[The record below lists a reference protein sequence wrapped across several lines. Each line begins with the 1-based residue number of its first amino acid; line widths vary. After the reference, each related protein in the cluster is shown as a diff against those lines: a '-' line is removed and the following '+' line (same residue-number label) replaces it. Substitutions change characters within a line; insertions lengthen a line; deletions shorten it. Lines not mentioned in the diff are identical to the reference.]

1 MYEKNVLST
10 VKKHLTIFTQLL
22 ILFSFSIPKNTLFSF
37 IIIFPKYITIIILT
51 SNFCISVSNEYYHN
65 SNIARALRKF
75 TLFNVLHRVE
85 VKQYYIISIIL
96 LFIQLIFIIYILYY
110 YFQIKIG
117 KGEKLKLS
125 LFPKILYFFYMIFGQ
140 YLIEYFSYIFV
151 LVFRKK
157 FYLHQTGIFAKYN
170 NIPIVNDPNND
181 YNLTMA
187 IIISIFHVFEI
198 ILMNFIIYYSLIIT
212 NSIYKTKKEILNY
225 KHLNWLNIFVIYSNF
240 FGLHYYE
247 TILTEKNRN
256 FFKGI
261 LCLIIFIVILV
272 QTINNIFYYEKP
284 NLCFYC
290 IRFLNLFCFIS
301 LIFEVT
307 VGLSKSHYKLIE
319 VYSFNLLKIIVTF
332 LVLNYLTYLRDKH
345 MLLNSLN
352 FLFEEYEINRLPEM
366 VESYNFILDKLLDVK
381 NRKNTAEDL
390 INLLMN
396 HKKICFDESCKCK
409 YIQPLPPWNLED
421 NKEYTWKLIK
431 GLGFLMETTF
441 VNLENFNNINFVF
454 FIVDYFCHIKQNMVF
469 AYSVLQSYL
478 SRNFN
483 KLSILDS
490 FELYCFNYHYIKM
503 IRREYDKNFYI
514 IKFRILFDEIIE
526 RIEFNKNI
534 IKYSDIIQKLIEI
547 KINFENSMKFSIDPD
562 SKEILGIS
570 SLNLNRKIFN
580 RIIKKLIQL
589 NKTAKNFRANLFNYI
604 KNKKNVEFYY
614 ITFLFYSIFQNH
626 IPDEILNSFKNVS
639 YGESFKNLTFEDLSY
654 KFDKY
659 VNKYIENDNIKN
671 QIIIKFS
678 NGIKIKYISSNLCNK
693 LGYNQNSLL
702 KSDFGRLF
710 PRNIRDEHTKAM
722 LNYIMVH
729 KNLYFIKNTFI
740 FDNNELM
747 FPCEIRAGTL
757 PHFSKNLMVICE
769 VELKKYKNDD
779 YYFLIDNKLNGIAI
793 TKNLEERFHLSI
805 SVLKK
810 CEIRLIDIF
819 ELHEKQLLKNFKKT
833 ISSIKKLS
841 KELEANDLEHY
852 AKNLFN
858 LSLNKDEN
866 NSEIKYISNKNSL
879 EISNTENYQ
888 TDLSIL
894 YDKKKIEYFHKKI
907 SKAIILQ
914 NIIKTL
920 NKLSDSSSKDE
931 NIKILVESIYSLQKN
946 LSITSL
952 ATKNNLKRNSSL
964 HKRSINSR
972 KSNFNI
978 NINNSSKSY
987 QILLKGKVKKIYD
1000 IPLFLFKFNDKYQH
1014 NFLDHQNSISSLTK
1028 FSRLNSITKN
1038 NKNKINKQ
1046 FTTNSTL
1053 NSIKKKKTNEIFFR
1067 KTTKSLNVV
1076 NKKEETEVITF
1087 KFDIVTNNE
1096 LAINTNVINE
1106 KNDEN
1111 IKTLNFS
1118 DIFKKIEF
1126 YFILITL
1133 NCFGISI
1140 YNVYYNMERLSNVE
1154 IIGRFYSEIN
1164 FLTDKLVYLYSSLT
1178 SFAFELMGYTNG
1190 LEKNFDLMLDYLYLN
1205 IYSLSNALNLFI
1217 DSMRKYEKKITID
1230 YSKYLNFNFI
1240 KNCLNWET
1248 NLENKTLITE
1258 LYYLIY
1264 LAKTSLIDFNY
1275 EEVQNDLNKFIF
1287 LDFKNNET
1295 ELINTNFMMTLY
1307 YMYNN
1312 FDNIIFLFY
1321 VPLKSYSYSKFK
1333 NFLKISNEVVIVT
1346 TTVWL
1351 LLNLIFFLLCY
1362 IIIRNYNYYIFKKIV
1377 LMFESDYQTFDKN
1390 TFKNRPENYYM
1401 KYKINL
1407 FLDIV
1412 NNFNNENKEKFQ
1424 NFKENFKNNLAKYLE
1439 SSIIVQD
1446 DNNNNNENIQ
1456 NEFEE
1461 RKFSSKKVNE
1471 LAQIVKINSNNN
1483 LSNNLNYSLN
1493 NSSMLGLNINNSNNN
1508 VNALSS
1514 NNLVHLNKKIYMPF
1528 KSPRKTVND
1537 TKFYNTIKRKS
1548 DKNSIQSNINNNII
1562 IENSNTFVMN
1572 NNNSTLNELNNSE
1585 IKDIPKANTKKKEV
1599 EINGSQFYELLEK
1612 KSLILNY
1619 FYIFLIL
1626 IFIILSLVI
1635 FYFHIKNSLDY
1646 NETINYLERTLNAFI
1661 NFFQP
1666 IPFIFTILR
1675 INIITHSNL
1684 IPILTNFSLNISS
1697 GLKEISDITSD
1708 KKFSLT
1714 SNLKKFWNQINLPI
1728 NNEEIDLEYLCNYY
1742 SLCVLFLNKSNG
1754 ICSESVF
1761 LGYNVII
1768 QKYINII
1775 NDYLLFQELN
1785 ENMNRTLMENFI
1797 YKNSFSELQENSE
1810 IIFSLIQT
1818 NFYYNF
1824 LLDFQDTK
1832 ESLKKKTEI
1841 LNIIF
1846 FLFEF
1851 IVIFILMI
1859 MIYFWLKKQQKYV
1872 EKGSKLFKNAFFKEK
1887 IQFDCIYN

>member
-51 SNFCISVSNEYYHN
+51 SNFCISVSNDYYHN

-75 TLFNVLHRVE
+75 TLFNLLHKIK
-85 VKQYYIISIIL
+85 VKQYYIISMS
-96 LFIQLIFIIYILYY
+96 LFVIQLVFITYILYY

-125 LFPKILYFFYMIFGQ
+125 LLPKILYFFYMIFGQ
-140 YLIEYFSYIFV
+140 YLIEYFSFIYV

-170 NIPIVNDPNND
+170 DIPIINDPNND
-181 YNLTMA
+181 YNLTIA
-187 IIISIFHVFEI
+187 IIISVFHVFEI
-198 ILMNFIIYYSLIIT
+198 IIMNFIIYYSLIIT
-212 NSIYKTKKEILNY
+212 NSVYKTKKEILNY
-225 KHLNWLNIFVIYSNF
+225 KHINWLNIFVIYSNF

-261 LCLIIFIVILV
+261 LCLIIFIVILI

-307 VGLSKSHYKLIE
+307 VGFSKSKYKLIE

-332 LVLNYLTYLRDKH
+332 LVLNYLTFMRDKH

-366 VESYNFILDKLLDVK
+366 VESYNYILDKLLDVK

-396 HKKICFDESCKCK
+396 HKKICFDDSCKCK

-441 VNLENFNNINFVF
+441 VNLEKFNNINFVF

-503 IRREYDKNFYI
+503 FRKEYDKNFYI

-526 RIEFNKNI
+526 RTEFNKNI

-547 KINFENSMKFSIDPD
+547 KINFENSMKFSFDQD
-562 SKEILGIS
+562 SKEILGIY

-580 RIIKKLIQL
+580 RIINKLIQL
-589 NKTAKNFRANLFNYI
+589 TKTAKNFRANLFNYI
-604 KNKKNVEFYY
+604 KNKKNIEFYY
-614 ITFLFYSIFQNH
+614 ITFLFYSIFQKY
-626 IPDEILNSFKNVS
+626 IPEEILNSFKNVS
-639 YGESFKNLTFEDLSY
+639 FGESFKNLSFEDLSN

-671 QIIIKFS
+671 QIIIKFT

-693 LGYNQNSLL
+693 LGFNQNSLL
-702 KSDFGRLF
+702 NSDFERLF
-710 PRNIRDEHTKAM
+710 PRNIKNEHTKAM

-729 KNLYFIKNTFI
+729 KNLHFNKNTFI

-747 FPCEIRAGTL
+747 YPCEIRAGTL
-757 PHFSKNLMVICE
+757 PHFSKNLIVICE
-769 VELKKYKNDD
+769 VNLKKYKTDD
-779 YYFLIDNKLNGIAI
+779 YYFFIDNKLNGIAI
-793 TKNLEERFHLSI
+793 TKNLEERFYLSI

-819 ELHEKQLLKNFKKT
+819 ELHEKQILKNFKKT

-866 NSEIKYISNKNSL
+866 NSEIKYVSNKNSL
-879 EISNTENYQ
+879 EISNSENYQ

-894 YDKKKIEYFHKKI
+894 YDKNKIEYFRKKI
-907 SKAIILQ
+907 KKTLILQ

-931 NIKILVESIYSLQKN
+931 NIKVLVESIYSLQKN

-952 ATKNNLKRNSSL
+952 ASKTNNKKNSL
-964 HKRSINSR
+964 NKNASLSR

-978 NINNSSKSY
+978 NISNSGKSY

-1014 NFLDHQNSISSLTK
+1014 NFLDHQSSISSLAK
-1028 FSRLNSITKN
+1028 LSRINSISKF
-1038 NKNKINKQ
+1038 NKNKLNKQ
-1046 FTTNSTL
+1046 STTNFNYNLNNISNS
-1053 NSIKKKKTNEIFFR
+1053 NSIKHKKTNEIFFR

-1106 KNDEN
+1106 KNDDN
-1111 IKTLNFS
+1111 NKNFNFS

-1126 YFILITL
+1126 YFLLITL
-1133 NCFGISI
+1133 CCFSISI
-1140 YNVYYNMERLSNVE
+1140 YSVYYNMERLTKVE
-1154 IIGRFYSEIN
+1154 IIGKFYSEIN
-1164 FLTDKLVYLYSSLT
+1164 FLMDKFVYLYSSYT
-1178 SFAFELMGYTNG
+1178 SFAFELLGYTNG
-1190 LEKNFDLMLDYLYLN
+1190 LDQNYDLMHEYLFLN
-1205 IYSLSNALNLFI
+1205 IKSLNDALNLFI
-1217 DSMRKYEKKITID
+1217 DSMRKYEKKISIT
-1230 YSKYLNFNFI
+1230 YSKYLNVELF
-1240 KNCLNWET
+1240 KNCLNWEVS
-1248 NLENKTLITE
+1248 LEKKNLITE
-1258 LYYLIY
+1258 FYYLIY
-1264 LAKTSLIDFNY
+1264 LAKTSLSEINY
-1275 EEVQNDLNKFIF
+1275 DEIKNDLNKFVF
-1287 LDFKNNET
+1287 LEYKNNET
-1295 ELINTNFMMTLY
+1295 ELIKSNFMMTLY
-1307 YMYNN
+1307 YIYNN
-1312 FDNIIFLFY
+1312 LDNILFFEY
-1321 VPLKSYSYSKFK
+1321 VPLKTYSFKKFK
-1333 NFLKISNEVVIVT
+1333 NFLKTSNKIAIFT
-1346 TTVWL
+1346 TTIWL
-1351 LLNLIFFLLCY
+1351 ILNLIFFLLCL
-1362 IIIRNYNYYIFKKIV
+1362 IIIRNFNSIIFKKIV

-1412 NNFNNENKEKFQ
+1412 NNFNKENKEKFQ
-1424 NFKENFKNNLAKYLE
+1424 NFKENFKSNLAKYLE
-1439 SSIIVQD
+1439 SSIILQND
-1446 DNNNNNENIQ
+1446 NENETE

-1461 RKFSSKKVNE
+1461 KKIKLPSSKKLNFVPVTKN
-1471 LAQIVKINSNNN
+1471 NSNNIN
-1483 LSNNLNYSLN
+1483 FNNNLNISLN
-1493 NSSMLGLNINNSNNN
+1493 NSSMLGLNNNNNNN
-1508 VNALSS
+1508 VPLSS
-1514 NNLVHLNKKIYMPF
+1514 NNLVHLNKTIYSPF
-1528 KSPRKTVND
+1528 KSKNYNIAKTSKKKLELNQ
-1537 TKFYNTIKRKS
+1537 TIN
-1548 DKNSIQSNINNNII
+1548 NSNNFINHNNSTVINNN
-1562 IENSNTFVMN
+1562 NF
-1572 NNNSTLNELNNSE
+1572 NSTLNELNNE
-1585 IKDIPKANTKKKEV
+1585 IKDIPKAKTKKKEV

-1612 KSLILNY
+1612 KSLTLNY
-1619 FYIFLIL
+1619 IYIFLL
-1626 IFIILSLVI
+1626 FFFIILCLII
-1635 FYFHIKNSLDY
+1635 FYFHIRNSLVY
-1646 NETINYLERTLNAFI
+1646 NQTVNYLEKILNTFI

-1666 IPFIFTILR
+1666 IPFIFTTLR
-1675 INIITHSNL
+1675 IQIITQ
-1684 IPILTNFSLNISS
+1684 TNFTPQLLSFHLNIST

-1714 SNLKKFWNQINLPI
+1714 SNLKKFWHQINLPI
-1728 NNEEIDLEYLCNYY
+1728 NSDEIELDYLCQNY
-1742 SLCVLFLNKSNG
+1742 SLCVLYLNKSNG
-1754 ICSESVF
+1754 ICSENIF
-1761 LGYNVII
+1761 LGYNVLI

-1775 NDYLLFQELN
+1775 NDYLLFQKINNNNL
-1785 ENMNRTLMENFI
+1785 NRTLMESFI
-1797 YKNSFSELQENSE
+1797 NKNNFSELQEVSE
-1810 IIFSLIQT
+1810 IIFSLVQT
-1818 NFYYNF
+1818 KFYNTF
-1824 LLDFQDTK
+1824 LIDYQKTK
-1832 ESLKKKTEI
+1832 QNLKKKTEI

-1851 IVIFILMI
+1851 IVIFVLMF
-1859 MIYFWLKKQQKYV
+1859 MIYFVLKKKQYYV
-1872 EKGSKLFKNAFFKEK
+1872 EKGAKLFKNAFFKEK